1 MTPSTKAAPR
11 VGFTATIVRHGP
23 GAYFELPFDPKEAF
37 GKLRAP
43 VK

>member
-23 GAYFELPFDPKEAF
+23 GAYFELRRIIDDRFRK
-37 GKLRAP
+37 
-43 VK
+43 